1 MASISWR
8 SDALNNAAVRRGM
21 KRMALSLALVA
32 ALVTAPALAAGVMNE
47 QQARA
52 AAVAILKGDP
62 YGQTPAAVMKNMQD
76 AQLITAG
83 SVCNAKVSKPVWRLH
98 VVVPKERNPSGDNA
112 IDGYLVID
120 GQTGKIVC
128 AGLPFLN

>member
-1 MASISWR
+1 MLVRGIAIV
-8 SDALNNAAVRRGM
+8 LAA
-21 KRMALSLALVA
+21 ALVA
-32 ALVTAPALAAGVMNE
+32 AVPARAAGVMSE

-52 AAVAILKGDP
+52 AAVKILQGDP
-62 YGQTPAAVMKNMQD
+62 YGSTPAAVMRNMQD

-120 GQTGKIVC
+120 GQTGKILC
-128 AGLPFLN
+128 AGLPCLD

>member
-1 MASISWR
+1 MTRIAI
-8 SDALNNAAVRRGM
+8 
-21 KRMALSLALVA
+21 SLALVV
-32 ALVTAPALAAGVMNE
+32 ALVTTAPAQAADVMNE
-47 QQARA
+47 SQARA
-52 AAVAILKGDP
+52 AAVKILKGDP
-62 YGQTPAAVMKNMQD
+62 YGQTPAEVMKNMQD

-83 SVCNAKVSKPVWRLH
+83 SVCNSKVTKPVWRLH
-98 VVVPKERNPSGDNA
+98 VVVPKDRNPSGDSE

>member
-1 MASISWR
+1 
-8 SDALNNAAVRRGM
+8 M
-21 KRMALSLALVA
+21 KRIALLLALVA
-32 ALVTAPALAAGVMNE
+32 ALTTAPVLAAGVMNE

-52 AAVAILKGDP
+52 AAVKILQGDP
-62 YGQTPAAVMKNMQD
+62 YGQTPAAVMRNMQD

>member
-1 MASISWR
+1 MTRI
-8 SDALNNAAVRRGM
+8 
-21 KRMALSLALVA
+21 ALSLALVA
-32 ALVTAPALAAGVMNE
+32 ALLAAPALAAGVMNE

-52 AAVAILKGDP
+52 AAVKILKGDP
-62 YGQTPAAVMKNMQD
+62 YGKTPAEVMRNMQD

-83 SVCNAKVSKPVWRLH
+83 SVCNSKVTKPVWRLH
-98 VVVPKERNPSGDNA
+98 IVVPKNRNPSGDNA

-120 GQTGKIVC
+120 GQSGKIVC